1 MKFSKLL
8 GSALIVALGVI
19 PLSGCGSAGDF
30 FDIVGTQFAYEQLTD
45 GEQEYVRFP
54 EETLGELGYTPEQ
67 KREYT
72 KARMLELKEMSGT
85 ERALLPTRA
94 QKKANKESFE
104 KVSYKV
110 SEEMGKLD
118 Y

>member
-1 MKFSKLL
+1 MKFLKLL
-8 GSALIVALGVI
+8 GSALIVVLGTVS
-19 PLSGCGSAGDF
+19 LSGCGSAGDF

-67 KREYT
+67 KREYV
-72 KARMLELKEMSGT
+72 KAKMAELKEMSGT

-104 KVSYKV
+104 KVSYKIV
-110 SEEMGKLD
+110 EEVEELE
-118 Y
+118 